1 MGDSKRWA
9 FLLAAEEN
17 LVSSSTHV
25 KVESWSTVTFTPR
38 FAVTR
43 ANLLLLHTRG
53 GVKNKNKNGEMIH
66 TSLSLSLVSISS
78 PQVNKEKVD

>member
-17 LVSSSTHV
+17 LVSSTHV

-43 ANLLLLHTRG
+43 ANLLLLHTG
-53 GVKNKNKNGEMIH
+53 GVKNKNKNKNGEMIH
-66 TSLSLSLVSISS
+66 TSLFLSRLHI
-78 PQVNKEKVD
+78 

>member
-17 LVSSSTHV
+17 LVSSTHV

-43 ANLLLLHTRG
+43 ANLLHTG
-53 GVKNKNKNGEMIH
+53 GSKK
-66 TSLSLSLVSISS
+66 
-78 PQVNKEKVD
+78 